1 MKRSFES
8 EGSDNKFSVKRR
20 LETIKKT
27 QIQTQTPIDK
37 KSNVNNNIKS
47 KVAEA
52 KARIAAKRLQEQ
64 KDQETKKDDKHRNDN
79 TSIDGSTLASIE
91 IHPLLRGDSSSAV
104 SGNSG
109 DVQLKKIANPLKNTG
124 NSSGS
129 NNRQY
134 GTFNPYIDQND
145 FSIAPPRPKRQL
157 LINEKGKYIERANKI
172 REKIAKE
179 KEEKEKYEELKSKGL
194 VANEIA
200 GEQFFNIE
208 EPPKIEWWDR
218 KLVTVKNYDHIDE
231 PNYLTYKEATDHLEE
246 GNPIT
251 EFIQHPVPI
260 RAPWEKHLGPMKPLY
275 LTKEERKRMR
285 KLDRA
290 KRHKEKQDRIR
301 VGLDPVPEPKVKL
314 KNLMNVLTNQA
325 IKNPTEVEMKVKSD
339 IENRRL
345 LHEKTNEERKLTI
358 DQRHEKIE
366 IKKEKDLSKGFFF
379 GIFKVDRL
387 VNPQH
392 IYKLDINA
400 KQLGLFGGILNLKN
414 GFSVVIIEG
423 SFKAVEKY
431 KNLVHN
437 RIEWTVNVAP
447 KKKTPLDQDGD
458 EILGDS
464 EGGAPIE
471 EEEREEQVVEDL
483 SNNKCTELSEG
494 QLKDLHFN
502 RWKIINFETHQNAM
516 EYLSKYKLDNYWRQA
531 VTE

>member
-1 MKRSFES
+1 MKRSFET
-8 EGSDNKFSVKRR
+8 EGPDNKFSVKRR
-20 LETIKKT
+20 LETIKKR
-27 QIQTQTPIDK
+27 QTQKPIDV
-37 KSNVNNNIKS
+37 KSSNNNGIKS

-52 KARIAAKRLQEQ
+52 KARIAAKRLQQQQQ
-64 KDQETKKDDKHRNDN
+64 KELDTDIKKDDKSRNDN
-79 TSIDGSTLASIE
+79 GSGDSSTLASIE
-91 IHPLLRGDSSSAV
+91 IHPLLRADSPSAVPGDSGYIPV
-104 SGNSG
+104 
-109 DVQLKKIANPLKNTG
+109 KKIANPLKNTG
-124 NSSGS
+124 DSS
-129 NNRQY
+129 NNRRY

-157 LINEKGKYIERANKI
+157 VINEKGKYIERANKI

-179 KEEKEKYEELKSKGL
+179 KEEKQKYEELKSKGL

-208 EPPKIEWWDR
+208 EPPRIEWWDR
-218 KLVTVKNYDHIDE
+218 KLVTVKNYDHIDD
-231 PNYLTYKEATDHLEE
+231 PQYLTYKGATDHLEE

-260 RAPWEKHLGPMKPLY
+260 RAPWEKHLGPMKPMY
-275 LTKEERKRMR
+275 LTKEERKRIR

-290 KRHKEKQDRIR
+290 KRHKEKQDRVR

-345 LHEKTNEERKLTI
+345 LHEKTNEERKLTV

-366 IKKEKDLSKGFFF
+366 VKKEKDLNKGFFF
-379 GIFKVDRL
+379 SIFKINRL

-414 GFSVVIIEG
+414 EFSVVIIEG

-437 RIEWTVNVAP
+437 RIDWTVNVAP
-447 KKKTPLDQDGD
+447 KKKISRDQDGD
-458 EILGDS
+458 EVLGDD
-464 EGGAPIE
+464 EGDASIE
-471 EEEREEQVVEDL
+471 KKEEAEQSVEDL

-494 QLKDLHFN
+494 QLKDLHFS
-502 RWKIINFETHQNAM
+502 RWKIIDFEKHQDAIG
-516 EYLSKYKLDNYWRQA
+516 YLSKYKLDNYWRQA
-531 VTE
+531 VNE